1 MFSQPPAPLLLTLVV
16 LAFVRLGLAAPA
28 NDNLS
33 DYEELPPS
41 GPATVG
47 SNVGATLE
55 VDEPIPAGIT
65 ASNYGATVWWGLQL
79 AASEGKWYDVS
90 TEGSAIDTVLAV
102 WTGGEDDIPLTLVH
116 VNDEAVEGGFSRV
129 RFLAAPEVIYKVSVA
144 GRGAAQQG
152 SIAVRAS
159 STVDPFA
166 KVSEASFS
174 PSGINVTNAEVP
186 VTATL
191 TLTSTKEIAS
201 GQFTLYSPSGI
212 PLQTLPFSGANNR
225 TSGNVA
231 EGTYEVHFTLPQG
244 SEPGDYRWNLSMVS
258 VGPFPSSSSYGWEA
272 LSPLPSGA
280 TKTIPVINTTPI
292 NTYAVWA
299 SAISLSGP
307 ESDPEDDFD
316 NDGIKNLTEFALGLD
331 PQVSS
336 RAQLIADA
344 SSITQLGLPRITRV
358 GTGIQQRLRVEYA
371 RRIGDSSLSYIV
383 QFSNDLITWNNA
395 TQSASVLSSNGTMQA
410 VAVEDVTSNPVK
422 MRRFARVR
430 IVR

>member
-55 VDEPIPAGIT
+55 VDEPIPTGIT

-79 AASEGKWYDVS
+79 ASSEGTWYDIS

-102 WTGGEDDIPLTLVH
+102 WTGGDDGVPLSLVH
-116 VNDEAVEGGFSRV
+116 VNDEAAEGGFSRI
-129 RFLAAPEVIYKVSVA
+129 RFLAAPDVIYKVSVA

-152 SIAVRAS
+152 AIAVRARTS
-159 STVDPFA
+159 DSYAPFA
-166 KVSEASFS
+166 EMTAASFS
-174 PSGINVTNAEVP
+174 PSSINVSNAEVP
-186 VTATL
+186 VTATINL
-191 TLTSTKEIAS
+191 QANKEILS
-201 GQFTLYSPSGI
+201 GQFVLYSPSGI
-212 PLQTLPFSGANNR
+212 PLQTLPFSGAANR
-225 TSGNVA
+225 TGGNVA
-231 EGTYEVHFTLPQG
+231 DGTYEVHFTLPQG
-244 SEPGDYRWNLSMVS
+244 SEPGDYRWSLNMEYNSSYVS
-258 VGPFPSSSSYGWEA
+258 AYGWEA
-272 LSPLPSGA
+272 LSPLPSGT
-280 TKTIPVINTTPI
+280 TKTIPVINTTPV
-292 NTYAVWA
+292 NTYALWA
-299 SAISLSGP
+299 TANSLTGP

-316 NDGIKNLTEFALGLD
+316 YDGIKNLEEFALGLD
-331 PQVSS
+331 PKVSS
-336 RAQLIADA
+336 RPQLIADA
-344 SSITQLGLPRITRV
+344 SSITQLGLPRVTRV
-358 GTGIQQRLRVEYA
+358 GSGLQQRLRVEYA
-371 RRIGDSSLSYIV
+371 RRVGDSSLSYIV

-395 TQSASVLSSNGTMQA
+395 TQTTTVLSSDGTMQA